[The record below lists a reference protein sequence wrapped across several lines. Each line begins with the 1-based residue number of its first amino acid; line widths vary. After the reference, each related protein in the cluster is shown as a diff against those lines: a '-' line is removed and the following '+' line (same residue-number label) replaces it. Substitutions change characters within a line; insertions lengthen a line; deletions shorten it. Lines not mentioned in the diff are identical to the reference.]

1 MSKFI
6 KEALI
11 IARTH
16 IDARDVLSDAPENV
30 IVLVLSEAIELLQA
44 EKDELEEEVKIHEEK

>member
-6 KEALI
+6 KETLI

-44 EKDELEEEVKIHEEK
+44 EKDELEEEVKIHE